1 MNCISCEDK
10 ECYQGK
16 DCFGLAKKIKKMK
29 FSSETLKMIKVASK
43 IEAEHYM
50 KSPRLKELIDF
61 CQRMDYKKL
70 GLAFCIGLSEEA
82 SLLGQILQRN
92 FKVYPACCKIGGI
105 DKRYYHLP
113 KISSQRYEA
122 MCNPV
127 GQALFLNKL
136 KVDLNII
143 CGLCIGHD
151 ILFTKES
158 RAPVTTFIVKD
169 RVLAHNPA
177 GALYSKYHRDKF
189 IQKNLCSLQDITL
202 Q

>member
-16 DCFGLAKKIKKMK
+16 DCFGLVKKIKKMK
-29 FSSETLKMIKVASK
+29 FSSETLKMIKVASR
-43 IEAEHYM
+43 IEAQHYM
-50 KSPRLKELIDF
+50 KSPRLRELIDF
-61 CQRMDYKKL
+61 CQRMGYKKL
-70 GLAFCIGLSEEA
+70 GLAFCIGLSEEV
-82 SLLGQILQRN
+82 SLLGQILQRS

-105 DKRYYHLP
+105 DKGYYQLP
-113 KISSQRYEA
+113 KIKCQRYEA

-127 GQALFLNKL
+127 GQALLLNKL

-177 GALYSKYHRDKF
+177 GALYSKYHRNKF
-189 IQKNLCSLQDITL
+189 T
-202 Q
+202 